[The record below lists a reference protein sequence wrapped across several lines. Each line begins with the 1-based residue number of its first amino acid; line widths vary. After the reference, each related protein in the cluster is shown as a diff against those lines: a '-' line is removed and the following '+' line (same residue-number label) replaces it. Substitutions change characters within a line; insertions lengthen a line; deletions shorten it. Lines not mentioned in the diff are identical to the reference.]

1 MNKTN
6 LHDQLSDIMPEVPD
20 AFRTAMRDTLAE
32 IVAQEEAQPKRVRR
46 PFGVRRAVVLALLA
60 ALLLGTAA
68 CAAMHWHLFDT
79 ISFMTGVNPLR
90 ADEVMQANLAEQ
102 TVNGVKITV
111 REAGYDGRTLF
122 VEYAYQFPD
131 VTTPMGSYRNGVA
144 ESGLGEED
152 FKVLEEHGVGWW
164 IDNIWFDGRMMDMTT
179 NSGGDYSG
187 SPNPGEL
194 IFTEY
199 YRLDN
204 GNVTLSGPVEVSMPI
219 GERQSVRD
227 YSMRE
232 HPERYDADGKL
243 LLPDKGMITFTL
255 DARDTL
261 SKVVTEHPNVPYTN
275 DEVTAKV
282 AEFCRTPL
290 LTYITLNM
298 EPNAEALAAYIEKNG
313 DGYYDEE
320 GNLLWPYSG
329 MDVYGDW
336 LTSLELVDGEG
347 KLLFPGHNGNNGYG
361 DKWAE
366 YMYPYIETVPD
377 ELWLA
382 PILEDGAGDL
392 TRAVRVH

>member
-20 AFRTAMRDTLAE
+20 AFRAAMRDTLAD
-32 IVAQEEAQPKRVRR
+32 IVAQAEAQPERVRR
-46 PFGVRRAVVLALLA
+46 PFGVRRAVALALLA

-68 CAAMHWHLFDT
+68 YAAVHWRLFDHL
-79 ISFMTGVNPLR
+79 SFMTGVSPLR
-90 ADEVMQANLAEQ
+90 ADEVMQANLTEQ

-131 VTTPMGSYRNGVA
+131 VTTPMGSYRDGVA
-144 ESGLGEED
+144 EPGLGEED
-152 FKVLEEHGVGWW
+152 FKALEEHGVGWW
-164 IDNIWFDGRMMDMTT
+164 IDHIWFDGQVMDMTT
-179 NSGGDYSG
+179 NSGGEYGG

-194 IFTEY
+194 VYTEY

-204 GNVTLSGPVEVSMPI
+204 GDVSLSGPVEVSMPI
-219 GERQSVRD
+219 GERQPLSDYVRA
-227 YSMRE
+227 E
-232 HPERYDADGKL
+232 HPERYDANGNL

-261 SKVVTEHPNVPYTN
+261 SKVVTEHPNVPYA
-275 DEVTAKV
+275 DDQVTAKV

-298 EPNAEALAAYIEKNG
+298 EPNAEALAAYIEENG
-313 DGYYDEE
+313 DGYYDED
-320 GNLLWPYSG
+320 GNLLWPYGG
-329 MDVYGDW
+329 MDVYGEW
-336 LTSLELVDGEG
+336 LTSLELVDGDG
-347 KLLFPGHNGNNGYG
+347 KLLFPGHYGNNGYG

-366 YMYPYIETVPD
+366 YMYPYIETVPE

-382 PILEDGAGDL
+382 PILEDGAADL

>member
-20 AFRTAMRDTLAE
+20 AFRAAMRDTLAD

-68 CAAMHWHLFDT
+68 YAAMHWHLFDT
-79 ISFMTGVNPLR
+79 ISFMTGVSPLR

-122 VEYAYQFPD
+122 VQYAYQFPD
-131 VTTPMGSYRNGVA
+131 VTTPMGSYRDGVA
-144 ESGLGEED
+144 EPGLGEED
-152 FKVLEEHGVGWW
+152 FKVMEEHGVGWW
-164 IDNIWFDGRMMDMTT
+164 IDHIWFDGQAMDMTT
-179 NSGGDYSG
+179 NSGGDSGG

-204 GNVTLSGPVEVSMPI
+204 GDVALSGPVEVSMPI
-219 GERQSVRD
+219 GECQPLSD
-227 YSMRE
+227 YIRAE
-232 HPERYDADGKL
+232 HPERYDADGNL
-243 LLPDKGMITFTL
+243 LLPDKGMVTFTL

-261 SKVVTEHPNVPYTN
+261 SKVVTEHPNAPYA
-275 DEVTAKV
+275 DDQVTAKV
-282 AEFCRTPL
+282 EEFCRTPL
-290 LTYITLNM
+290 LTYITLSLEAN
-298 EPNAEALAAYIEKNG
+298 PEALAAYLEENG

-320 GNLLWPYSG
+320 GNLLFPYG
-329 MDVYGDW
+329 AMDVYGEW
-336 LTSLELVDGEG
+336 VTSLELVDGNG
-347 KLLFPGHNGNNGYG
+347 TRVFPDHWGNNGYS
-361 DKWAE
+361 DDWAE
-366 YMYPYIETVPD
+366 FLYPYIAELPD

-382 PILEDGAGDL
+382 PLQDDGTGDL

>member
-6 LHDQLSDIMPEVPD
+6 LHDQLSQLMPEVPD
-20 AFRTAMRDTLAE
+20 DFHNAMRDTLAD
-32 IVAQEEAQPKRVRR
+32 IAAREEVRR
-46 PFGVRRAVVLALLA
+46 PFGVKRAVALALLA

-68 CAAMHWHLFDT
+68 YAAVRWRLFDA
-79 ISFMTGVNPLR
+79 IPFMTGENPLR
-90 ADEVMQANLAEQ
+90 ADEVMQANLAEE
-102 TVNGVKITV
+102 TVNGVQISV

-122 VEYAYQFPD
+122 VQYAYVFPD
-131 VTTPMGSYRNGVA
+131 VETPMGCYRDGLA
-144 ESGLGEED
+144 EPGLGEED
-152 FKVLEEHGVGWW
+152 FMALDTHGVGWW
-164 IDNIWFDGRMMDMTT
+164 IDHIWIDGQVMDMTA
-179 NSGGDYSG
+179 NSGGDYGG

-204 GNVTLSGPVEVSMPI
+204 GGVALSGPVEISMPI
-219 GERQSVRD
+219 GERQPLSE
-227 YSMRE
+227 YSRKE
-232 HPERYDADGKL
+232 HPERYDENGNLK
-243 LLPDKGMITFTL
+243 LPDKGMVSFTL

-275 DEVTAKV
+275 ELVTAKV

-298 EPNAEALAAYIEKNG
+298 EPNAEALAAYIEENG

-320 GNLLWPYSG
+320 GNLLWPYGG
-329 MDVYGDW
+329 MDVYGEW

-382 PILEDGAGDL
+382 PILEDGTADL